1 MSKIDS
7 TGDLHVSGRITCG
20 SMTLPSATVSNANV
34 TSDAAITRAKLALES
49 LAIYPVTLES
59 LRVHDAFQTTLPGTS
74 ASDDLGVYGNT
85 FGTTSPTVKTY
96 DVKALGAL
104 SIRARCVLSL
114 PPEYEAAA
122 TVNFRVRA
130 GMVTTIADVSC
141 TVDVEAYRLDE
152 DGAVGLDL
160 CATAAQAINSLTK
173 ANKDFTITATTL
185 GPSDRLDVRV
195 TVAVNDAATATAVI
209 AELSRLAL
217 MCDIRG

>member
-1 MSKIDS
+1 
-7 TGDLHVSGRITCG
+7 
-20 SMTLPSATVSNANV
+20 MTLPSSTVTNANI
-34 TSDAAITRAKLALES
+34 TSDAAIARTKLALDS
-49 LAIYPVTLES
+49 LAIFPVDLAV

-74 ASDDLGVYGNT
+74 AADDLGVYGGT
-85 FGTTSPTVKTY
+85 FGTSSPSIKTY

-104 SIRARCVLSL
+104 SIRARWVQEL
-114 PPEYEAAA
+114 PAEYEAAA
-122 TVNFRVRA
+122 TVNIRCRG

-141 TVDVEAYRLDE
+141 TVDIEAYRLDE
-152 DGAVGLDL
+152 DGAVGSDL
-160 CATAAQAINSLTK
+160 CAIAAQSINSLAK

-209 AELSRLAL
+209 AELSRIAL